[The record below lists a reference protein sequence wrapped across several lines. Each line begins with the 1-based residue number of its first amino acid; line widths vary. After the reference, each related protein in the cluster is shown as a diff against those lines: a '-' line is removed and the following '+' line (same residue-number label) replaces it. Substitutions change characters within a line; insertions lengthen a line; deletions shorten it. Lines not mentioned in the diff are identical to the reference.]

1 VSRSICVTANG
12 SATKTAEV
20 GEFIA
25 TVSFL
30 VGSNPADYPSKSK
43 AVVKLASEH
52 PAYQQAARH
61 RAALME
67 NVGADIQQ

>member
-1 VSRSICVTANG
+1 MSRSICVTANG

-30 VGSNPADYPSKSK
+30 VGSNPADYPANPRQSSSW
-43 AVVKLASEH
+43 LQNTRRISRRPGIGLH
-52 PAYQQAARH
+52 
-61 RAALME
+61 
-67 NVGADIQQ
+67 